1 MLPEAM
7 TTIGEGI
14 RRIQCSTHKTEIRA
28 LERPLL
34 AKEVCKYVNTLHTAS
49 GFTIDTN

>member
-28 LERPLL
+28 LEHRLSMVR
-34 AKEVCKYVNTLHTAS
+34 ETTF
-49 GFTIDTN
+49 G